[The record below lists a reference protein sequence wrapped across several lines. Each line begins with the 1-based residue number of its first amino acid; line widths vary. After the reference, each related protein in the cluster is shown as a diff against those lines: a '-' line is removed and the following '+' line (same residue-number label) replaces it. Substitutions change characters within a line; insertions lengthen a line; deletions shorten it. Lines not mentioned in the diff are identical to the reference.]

1 MIFGRNQVVVPDSD
15 LIPGDIVQIKAGKKV
30 PARPEFIEVVCLK
43 AYETALAGNPI
54 RWQDGKD
61 Y

>member
-1 MIFGRNQVVVPDSD
+1 MIFGRNQIVVPDSD

-30 PARPEFIEVVCLK
+30 PASPRLIEVVCLK
-43 AYETALAGNPI
+43 GDEPALTGNPI